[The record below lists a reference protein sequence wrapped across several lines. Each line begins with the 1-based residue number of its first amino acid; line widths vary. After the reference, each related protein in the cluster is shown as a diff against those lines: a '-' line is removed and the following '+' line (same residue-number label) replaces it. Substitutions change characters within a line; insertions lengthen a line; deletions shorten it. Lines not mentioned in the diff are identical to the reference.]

1 MKTNRFFTKLLAVMM
16 TLALCSGMVLPA
28 LAATV
33 EAKNICGKEEHTHT
47 EDCYNGE
54 ATEAEPVLVCGKTE
68 ETVESGHAHTDACF
82 TATTEPNCGEST
94 ESTESH
100 TDKCYES
107 YTILTCGKDA
117 HSHDGECQRS
127 CDLAEHSHD
136 GDCQRTCDLSEH
148 SHDGSCEE
156 GCSISEHTH
165 DDSCQSTCSL
175 SEHTHDSECQR
186 SCSAEEHTHDANCYE
201 TVSDGKLIC
210 TDPDHSLPAHKHDA
224 GCYQEQTCTLDESD
238 VVYHEHTDAC
248 YEIQDTQ
255 APICGKEEHT
265 HDKTCFSGMDKETGL
280 PLVDAL
286 AEALKNAEDKDITL
300 ILNGQVL
307 TYDKN
312 NTTAIIVN
320 DGRTLT
326 IDDAIGEGTICATGS
341 GLRLIKVENGGT
353 VNLKGGTLTGAA
365 GVGGGAIYVGDK
377 GTLNMSGGSISGNTS
392 INGANGGSNGGAVL
406 VEKNGSFTMSG
417 GTISDNEATKNGGGV
432 AVNDGGTFTMTG
444 GTIDGN
450 TVSGE
455 GNGGGV
461 YVGKDGTFNMTGGT
475 ISNNTTDTT
484 HYDDKNAPMGQ
495 GGGVAVG
502 AGGKFNMSG
511 GTIDHNTAGEGGGVF
526 VDRGPIDGKGP
537 YASGSFTMNGGTIDS
552 NTAKLGEG
560 GGVYIKGEG
569 EITKGSITNN
579 VTETYKD
586 LGGGGIYIESDGTLT
601 LKNAI
606 IIGNTA
612 NGLGGGIA
620 ACVHGKTYVYALNGA
635 IITGNNALGQGHTA
649 GYGSDGKYNGS
660 FTDGYTYWATADEI
674 IKNSAQDIFAAGDAF
689 KVNGQ
694 GTAGIVVSN
703 NLPGDKGSANWSG
716 YTFSYVTNEKG
727 EYIKDDNDNYI
738 FELTEV
744 TKDNNGVVYGN
755 RLVFLTSDPSDKAV
769 QEAIA
774 AMKECVFISGNLS
787 ANSHGGGIANNG
799 VLTIGESEDGD
810 KITGNDSYVPDV
822 ELEKK
827 LDSDDNNV
835 TLANKKFTFVMKDKD
850 GEDGNIIGTVTN
862 DKNGNATFN
871 FPEGFFNG
879 VEFKDG
885 EFEKEFVFF
894 VSEYNDG
901 QENVTY
907 DGTTYKVVITLTRTT
922 EEVKL
927 GHETVTLETV
937 SIGEP
942 KILVKIVHE
951 DGTEEYKEA
960 ENGIVFNNTY
970 KTPDDDDDDEP
981 NGNEDPTPT
990 PTPTPELPEEPV
1002 EPDEPV
1008 EDLPEPEVPLDELP
1022 DESLE
1027 ELPEPEVPLND
1038 VPYEEEEILD
1048 EEVPLADVPQTGD
1061 ISLLWYVGSLLSTCG
1076 LAALAMGK
1084 KRS

>member
-28 LAATV
+28 LAATI
-33 EAKNICGKEEHTHT
+33 EAQNICGKEEHTHT
-47 EDCYNGE
+47 EECYNGE
-54 ATEAEPVLVCGKTE
+54 TVEEKVLVCGKTE

-82 TATTEPNCGEST
+82 TATTEPNCDHST
-94 ESTESH
+94 ESAESH
-100 TDKCYES
+100 TDACYES

-136 GDCQRTCDLSEH
+136 SDCQRTCDLSEH
-148 SHDGSCEE
+148 THDGSCEE

-175 SEHTHDSECQR
+175 SEHTHDSDCQR
-186 SCSAEEHTHDANCYE
+186 SCSAEEHLHDANCYE
-201 TVSDGKLIC
+201 TVSNGKLIC
-210 TDPDHSLPAHKHDA
+210 TDPAHSLPAQKHDA
-224 GCYQEQTCTLDESD
+224 GCYQKQTCTLDESD

-265 HDKTCFSGMDKETGL
+265 HDKTCFSGMDKETGKTL
-280 PLVDAL
+280 EEALADAL
-286 AEALKNAEDKDITL
+286 LAAGEDGAEDTEVTL
-300 ILNGQVL
+300 ILNGQTLNYNKDGNSIQV
-307 TYDKN
+307 N
-312 NTTAIIVN
+312 N
-320 DGRTLT
+320 GQTLN
-326 IDDAIGEGTICATGS
+326 IEDAIGGGGIHGDSTS
-341 GLRLIKVENGGT
+341 VRLIIVKNGT
-353 VNLKGGTLTGAA
+353 VNLKGGTISGGTGT
-365 GVGGGAIYVGDK
+365 GGGAIYISGE
-377 GTLNMSGGSISGNTS
+377 GSQLNMSGGSISGNNA
-392 INGANGGSNGGAVL
+392 IKGGNGGAVF
-406 VEKNGSFTMSG
+406 VEGKAEFNMSG
-417 GTISDNEATKNGGGV
+417 GTIENNTV
-432 AVNDGGTFTMTG
+432 
-444 GTIDGN
+444 IDG
-450 TVSGE
+450 

-484 HYDDKNAPMGQ
+484 RYDDKNAPMGQ

-502 AGGKFNMSG
+502 AGGKFNMTG

-635 IITGNNALGQGHTA
+635 IITGNNALGQGHTE
-649 GYGSDGKYNGS
+649 GYKKQPDGTYNGS

-689 KVNGQ
+689 EVNGQ

-727 EYIKDDNDNYI
+727 EYIKDDNGNYI

-799 VLTIGESEDGD
+799 VLTIGEGPMTGTNSE
-810 KITGNDSYVPDV
+810 TPDV
-822 ELEKK
+822 DLEKN
-827 LDSDDNNV
+827 LVSNDANV
-835 TLANKKFTFVMKDKD
+835 NLSNKTFIFVMKDKD

-862 DKNGNATFN
+862 DANGNATFN
-871 FPEGFFNG
+871 FPEGFFDT
-879 VEFKDG
+879 VEFEKD
-885 EFEKEFVFF
+885 EFEKELVFF
-894 VSEYNDG
+894 VTEHNDG

-927 GHETVTLETV
+927 GDGTVTLETV

-970 KTPDDDDDDEP
+970 KTPDDDDDEP

-1022 DESLE
+1022 DESLD

-1061 ISLLWYVGSLLSTCG
+1061 ISLLWYIGSLLSTCG

>member
-28 LAATV
+28 LAATI
-33 EAKNICGKEEHTHT
+33 EAKLECKIEEHTHT

-54 ATEAEPVLVCGKTE
+54 ATEAESVLVCGKTE

-82 TATTEPNCGEST
+82 TATTEPNCDHST
-94 ESTESH
+94 ESAESH
-100 TDKCYES
+100 TDACYES

-136 GDCQRTCDLSEH
+136 SDCQRTCDLSEH
-148 SHDGSCEE
+148 THDGSCEE

-175 SEHTHDSECQR
+175 SEHTHDSDCQR
-186 SCSAEEHTHDANCYE
+186 SCSAEEHLHDANCYE
-201 TVSDGKLIC
+201 TVSNGKLIC
-210 TDPDHSLPAHKHDA
+210 TNPAHSLPAQKHDA
-224 GCYQEQTCTLDESD
+224 SCYQKQTCTLEESE
-238 VVYHEHTDAC
+238 VVYHVHTDAC
-248 YEIQDTQ
+248 YEIQDVQ
-255 APICGKEEHT
+255 APTCGKEEHT
-265 HDKTCFSGMDKETGL
+265 HTALCYTNEDVHTGKTLEVALQEAINASYGDEDADK
-280 PLVDAL
+280 
-286 AEALKNAEDKDITL
+286 NIIL
-300 ILNGQVL
+300 ILNGQTL
-307 TYDKN
+307 NYSYGTGNHAGKNDKGEERADVAILLN
-312 NTTAIIVN
+312 N
-320 DGRTLT
+320 GQSLT
-326 IDDAIGEGTICATGS
+326 IEDAFGVGGICRDPDDPNS
-341 GLRLIKVENGGT
+341 GNLRLIMVTNGSSVNLNGGT
-353 VNLKGGTLTGAA
+353 LSGGKAN
-365 GVGGGAIYVGDK
+365 GGGAIFVSGE
-377 GTLNMSGGSISGNTS
+377 GSELNMSGGSISGNHS
-392 INGANGGSNGGAVL
+392 AVNGGAVI
-406 VEKNGSFTMSG
+406 VEGNAEFNMS
-417 GTISDNEATKNGGGV
+417 
-432 AVNDGGTFTMTG
+432 G

-450 TVSGE
+450 TVSGA

-461 YVGKDGTFNMTGGT
+461 YVGENGTFNMTGGT

-526 VDRGPIDGKGP
+526 VDRGQINGDGP
-537 YASGSFTMNGGTIDS
+537 YVSGSFTMNGGTIDS

-569 EITKGSITNN
+569 EITKGNITNN

-689 KVNGQ
+689 EVNGQ

-727 EYIKDDNDNYI
+727 EYIKDDNGNYI

-799 VLTIGESEDGD
+799 VLTIGEGPMTGTNSE
-810 KITGNDSYVPDV
+810 TPDV
-822 ELEKK
+822 DLEKN
-827 LDSDDNNV
+827 LVSNDANV
-835 TLANKKFTFVMKDKD
+835 NLSNKTFIFVMKDKD

-862 DKNGNATFN
+862 DANGNATFN
-871 FPEGFFNG
+871 FPEGFFDT
-879 VEFKDG
+879 VEFEKD
-885 EFEKEFVFF
+885 EFEKELVFF
-894 VSEYNDG
+894 VTEHNDG

-990 PTPTPELPEEPV
+990 PTPTPELPEDPVEPEEPV
-1002 EPDEPV
+1002 EE
-1008 EDLPEPEVPLDELP
+1008 LPEPEVPLDELP

-1027 ELPEPEVPLND
+1027 ELPEPEVPLNN

>member
-1 MKTNRFFTKLLAVMM
+1 M

-33 EAKNICGKEEHTHT
+33 EAKLECKIEEHTHT

-54 ATEAEPVLVCGKTE
+54 ATEAESVLVCGKTE

-82 TATTEPNCGEST
+82 TATTEPNCDHST
-94 ESTESH
+94 ESVESH
-100 TDKCYES
+100 TDACYES

-136 GDCQRTCDLSEH
+136 SDCQRTCDLSEH
-148 SHDGSCEE
+148 THDGSCEE

-175 SEHTHDSECQR
+175 SEHTHDSDCQR
-186 SCSAEEHTHDANCYE
+186 SCSAEEHLHDANCYE
-201 TVSDGKLIC
+201 TVSNGKLIC
-210 TDPDHSLPAHKHDA
+210 TNPAHSLPAQKHDA
-224 GCYQEQTCTLDESD
+224 SCYQKQTCTLDESD

-255 APICGKEEHT
+255 APICGKEEHKHSST
-265 HDKTCFSGMDKETGL
+265 CYSKTAV
-280 PLVDAL
+280 VDGKDTEL
-286 AEALKNAEDKDITL
+286 TLEEALKKALDEAENDEVTL
-300 ILNGQVL
+300 FLNGQIL
-307 TYDKN
+307 EYKYEDKPESSN
-312 NTTAIIVN
+312 NAEKGNAIVVK
-320 DGRTLT
+320 DGNTLN
-326 IDDAIGEGTICATGS
+326 IEDAIGGGGIHGNGDS
-341 GLRLIKVENGGT
+341 IRLIKVTGGT
-353 VNLKGGTLTGAA
+353 VNLKGGTISGGTGT
-365 GVGGGAIYVGDK
+365 GGGAIFVSGKDSE
-377 GTLNMSGGSISGNTS
+377 LNMSGGSISGNNA
-392 INGANGGSNGGAVL
+392 IKGSNGGAVF
-406 VEKNGSFTMSG
+406 VQDNAEFNMSG
-417 GTISDNEATKNGGGV
+417 GSIDNNTV
-432 AVNDGGTFTMTG
+432 
-444 GTIDGN
+444 IDG
-450 TVSGE
+450 

-461 YVGKDGTFNMTGGT
+461 YVGENGTFNMTGGT

-569 EITKGSITNN
+569 EITKGNITNN

-635 IITGNNALGQGHTA
+635 IITGNNALGQGHTE
-649 GYGSDGKYNGS
+649 GYKKQPDGTYNGS

-689 KVNGQ
+689 EVNGQ

-716 YTFSYVTNEKG
+716 YTFSYVTGKDG
-727 EYIKDDNDNYI
+727 KPIKDGNNYV

-799 VLTIGESEDGD
+799 VLTIGEGPMTGTNSE
-810 KITGNDSYVPDV
+810 TPDV
-822 ELEKK
+822 DLEKN
-827 LDSDDNNV
+827 LVSNDANV
-835 TLANKKFTFVMKDKD
+835 NLSNKTFIFVMKDKD

-862 DKNGNATFN
+862 DANGNATFN
-871 FPEGFFNG
+871 FPEGFFDT
-879 VEFKDG
+879 VEFEKD
-885 EFEKEFVFF
+885 EFEKELVFF
-894 VSEYNDG
+894 VTEHNDG

-990 PTPTPELPEEPV
+990 PTPTPELPEDPVEPEEPV
-1002 EPDEPV
+1002 EE
-1008 EDLPEPEVPLDELP
+1008 LPEPEVPLEELP
-1022 DESLE
+1022 EESLE

-1061 ISLLWYVGSLLSTCG
+1061 ISLLWYIGSLLSTCG